1 MCLMTSRED
10 HQTDVSH
17 HAIAIARW
25 DDEGGASMSA
35 RSNTGAR
42 VSKGVRSMPI
52 AETTAELKFDPAP
65 GDDKK
70 ILECLGA
77 AVIMRWGTLPT
88 KIQREL
94 FEHATSLADLA
105 QIAPP
110 KDQIARFLHNHK
122 EDGARTTRTTLRRVV
137 R

>member
-1 MCLMTSRED
+1 MTSRED

>member
-137 R
+137 L